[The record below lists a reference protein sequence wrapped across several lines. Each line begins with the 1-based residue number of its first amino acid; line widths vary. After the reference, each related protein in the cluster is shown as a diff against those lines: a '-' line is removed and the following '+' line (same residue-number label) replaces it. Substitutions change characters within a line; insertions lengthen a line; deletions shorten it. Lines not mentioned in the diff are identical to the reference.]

1 MAAEPPQFRYV
12 EEFVRYQLG
21 QSCGARGMI
30 ESALPFVAFTIAW
43 VVWPVYPAIA
53 AAGGTALGWRRSV
66 SFSGNR

>member
-1 MAAEPPQFRYV
+1 
-12 EEFVRYQLG
+12 
-21 QSCGARGMI
+21 MI

-43 VVWPVYPAIA
+43 VVGRQLYPAIA